1 MLSKYHGINFIL
13 IKFKKKKK
21 INYLFLQIGIFKYTI
36 SLYNN
41 YHLI

>member
-21 INYLFLQIGIFKYTI
+21 INLFNGKSIHK
-36 SLYNN
+36 
-41 YHLI
+41 

>member
-21 INYLFLQIGIFKYTI
+21 LIYLMVNLFI
-36 SLYNN
+36 NN
-41 YHLI
+41 YYDKVH